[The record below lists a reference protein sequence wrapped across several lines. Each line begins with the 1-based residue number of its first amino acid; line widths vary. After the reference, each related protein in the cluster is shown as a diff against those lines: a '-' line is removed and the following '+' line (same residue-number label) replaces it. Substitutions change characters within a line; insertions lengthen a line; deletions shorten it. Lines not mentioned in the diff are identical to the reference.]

1 MYEEKKILTLGSSVV
16 FGLGLLWFA
25 YRCFYHKKLGKRG
38 VVKSLYLYPVK
49 SCAGIKLDQVK
60 IEEVGPLLD
69 RTWVLM
75 NSKGIYQS
83 QISIPK
89 LALVQPSFEDGRY
102 LCLDAPGMPTLK
114 LDIHME
120 EEDTRE
126 RVMLNLFST
135 SGEGLDCGDE
145 AAEWFD
151 KFLGKTGLRLYNGQ
165 NKNLTRRGLDPVW
178 QDATKDG
185 DRVSHWNL

>member
-1 MYEEKKILTLGSSVV
+1 MPDHSSLTDINFAFLNVVSDVIL
-16 FGLGLLWFA
+16 
-25 YRCFYHKKLGKRG
+25 
-38 VVKSLYLYPVK
+38 
-49 SCAGIKLDQVK
+49 I
-60 IEEVGPLLD
+60 

-120 EEDTRE
+120 DTRE
-126 RVMLNLFST
+126 RVMLKYVI
-135 SGEGLDCGDE
+135 GEMINIID
-145 AAEWFD
+145 
-151 KFLGKTGLRLYNGQ
+151 Y
-165 NKNLTRRGLDPVW
+165 
-178 QDATKDG
+178 QD
-185 DRVSHWNL
+185 HQ

>member
-1 MYEEKKILTLGSSVV
+1 MPDHSSLTDINFAFLNVVSDVIL
-16 FGLGLLWFA
+16 
-25 YRCFYHKKLGKRG
+25 
-38 VVKSLYLYPVK
+38 
-49 SCAGIKLDQVK
+49 I
-60 IEEVGPLLD
+60 

-126 RVMLNLFST
+126 RVMLKYVI
-135 SGEGLDCGDE
+135 GEMINIID
-145 AAEWFD
+145 
-151 KFLGKTGLRLYNGQ
+151 Y
-165 NKNLTRRGLDPVW
+165 
-178 QDATKDG
+178 QD
-185 DRVSHWNL
+185 HQ